1 MCPRA
6 TRTVFSEPV
15 HVLSADRISKAY
27 DEVLFEEVSF
37 GVATSDRIGVVGPN
51 GSGKSTLL
59 RILVGD
65 EVPDSGRVV
74 VAREARLG
82 WLPQIPVTRPDETAL
97 DCVARAAASPHEAEA
112 MLDRLGVHDRDL
124 RLAEMSGGIRR
135 RVSLAA
141 VLVRSSDLL
150 VLDEPTNHLD
160 AEAVEWLEGHLRR
173 RPGGLLLVTHDRYF
187 LERLVTRMLDID
199 SGHVHKYEGTYSGLL
214 EARAARLEDAERQES
229 RRQNLLRKEV
239 AWLRRGPKA
248 RTSKPRFRVEQAE
261 ALARSGVD
269 PDAGPLRIE
278 TGQRRLGKR
287 GIRLDSV
294 TKAFGGSVVLSGVD
308 AEIGAG
314 DRIGVV
320 GPNGSGKTTLL
331 RILAGDLAC
340 DSGEVRWGKTVE
352 VGFFRQDET
361 IAAEAMRGL
370 RVMDAVRDIA
380 EWLPLADG
388 RRISA
393 TAMAER
399 FLFDGAAQHRPVS
412 LLSGGER
419 RRLALLC
426 LLVKA
431 PNVLLLDEPTND
443 LDLDTLAVLEDHL
456 DGFRGAL
463 VVASH
468 DRYLLDRLTD
478 ELWSVEGGRLRRHQ
492 GDWEAYLVTRDTE
505 QRDARR
511 DKTPSRRGAR
521 SQRSQRSPTT
531 QKLGFNER
539 RELGTL
545 ETRMKELEARRDCIE
560 ADLAVVRGDVPGTFA
575 DLRRVVAELSEELAT
590 VVEELT
596 AAEERWLEIKIIEE
610 SSEDS

>member
-1 MCPRA
+1 M
-6 TRTVFSEPV
+6 

-37 GVATSDRIGVVGPN
+37 GIATSDRIGVVGPN

-74 VAREARLG
+74 VARDARVG

-97 DCVARAAASPHEAEA
+97 DSVARAAASLHEAEA

-124 RLAEMSGGIRR
+124 SFAEMSGGMRR

-173 RPGGLLLVTHDRYF
+173 RSGGLLLVTHDRYF

-199 SGHVHKYEGTYSGLL
+199 SGRVHKYEGTYSGLL
-214 EARAARLEDAERQES
+214 ETRAARLENAERQES

-261 ALARSGVD
+261 VLARSGFD
-269 PDAGPLRIE
+269 PEAGPLRIE
-278 TGQRRLGKR
+278 TGQRRLGNR
-287 GIRLDSV
+287 GIELDCV
-294 TKAFGGSVVLSGVD
+294 TKAFGGNVVLSEVD

-331 RILAGDLAC
+331 RILAGDLAS
-340 DSGEVRWGKTVE
+340 DSGEVRWGTTVE

-361 IAAEAMRGL
+361 IAAEAMRGP
-370 RVMDAVRDIA
+370 RVIDTVRDMA

-456 DGFRGAL
+456 DGFGGAL

-478 ELWSVEGGRLRRHQ
+478 ELWSVEGGRLRRHP
-492 GDWEAYLVTRDTE
+492 GDWEAYLATRDAE

-511 DKTPSRRGAR
+511 DTTPSRRGAR
-521 SQRSQRSPTT
+521 SQRSQRSPTA

-539 RELGTL
+539 RDLGTL
-545 ETRMKELEARRDCIE
+545 ETRMKELEARRDRIE
-560 ADLAVVRGDVPGTFA
+560 ADLAGVRGEVLGASA
-575 DLRRVVAELSEELAT
+575 DLRRIVAELSEELAA

-596 AAEERWLEIKIIEE
+596 AAEERWLEIKIVEE
-610 SSEDS
+610 SSQDS